1 MRYVK
6 WIVVLVVAVVLIGVA
21 VSQNK
26 PSDKKQIAER
36 CDSSDTIKIGAVYT
50 FTGNL
55 ADIGESFRE
64 GTEIAKD
71 QINAEGG
78 INGKKIEII
87 YEDAPDFA
95 GKPGVDAVH
104 KLVSQNKVCSVLDFV
119 YGSLGGINSFAEQN
133 QTPIL
138 NPLDSSDKI
147 AEFGDWVFS
156 SGVYDDGI
164 GTHVAEFARKEKGID
179 KVAMLVGQDEYLL
192 SVASGFEKT
201 FKAEGGQV
209 TDREEF
215 VIGTNDFKTQIS
227 KLMQSGADT
236 IFIGHIGEGG
246 IIVRQARE
254 LGFKGTFLGT
264 DTFSLAD
271 VQRVAGP
278 LLNDNLYF
286 ALWRNF
292 DATTPEQDEFSKAYE
307 QKYNKKAGDYLFYN
321 VLGYDGL
328 KVMAE
333 AISKSDMTG
342 TSIKTQLYNIKD
354 FQGLSGPITI
364 TPEGIN
370 KDPKSAMVM
379 YKENKIVRYSK

>member
-1 MRYVK
+1 MK
-6 WIVVLVVAVVLIGVA
+6 WTVAVVIVLALVA
-21 VSQNK
+21 LLVAKNNHQQK
-26 PSDKKQIAER
+26 AQLVAER
-36 CDSSDTIKIGAVYT
+36 CDSGDTIKIGAVYT

-64 GTEIAKD
+64 GTEIEKD
-71 QINAEGG
+71 QINAAGG

-104 KLVSQNKVCSVLDFV
+104 KLVSQNKVCAVLDFV
-119 YGSLGGINSFAEQN
+119 YGSLGGINSFAEKN
-133 QTPIL
+133 QVPIVD
-138 NPLDSSDKI
+138 PLDSSDKI
-147 AEFGDWVFS
+147 AGFGDWVFS

-164 GTHVAEFARKEKGID
+164 GTHVAEFAKNEKGID
-179 KVAMLVGQDEYLL
+179 KVSMLVGQDEYLL

-201 FKAEGGQV
+201 FKAGGGQI

-215 VIGTNDFKTQIS
+215 VIGTTDFKTSLS
-227 KLMQSGADT
+227 KLIQSGAQT

-246 IIVRQARE
+246 IIVKQARE

-271 VQRVAGP
+271 VQRVGGS

-292 DATTPEQDEFSKAYE
+292 DATTKDQDQFSKAFLA
-307 QKYNKKAGDYLFYN
+307 KYNKAPGDYMFYN

-342 TSIKTQLYNIKD
+342 GSIKDQLYKINN

-379 YKENKIVRYSK
+379 YKDGKIVRYQK